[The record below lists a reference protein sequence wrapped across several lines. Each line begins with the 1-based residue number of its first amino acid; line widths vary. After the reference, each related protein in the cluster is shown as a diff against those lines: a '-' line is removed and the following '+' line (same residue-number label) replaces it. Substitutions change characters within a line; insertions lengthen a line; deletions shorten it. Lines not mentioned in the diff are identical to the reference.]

1 MLNCT
6 NGASICCWKAGENHG
21 IITLIERRV
30 GRGRGIRRERIRRGE
45 KQEEKNRRR
54 GMRGGK
60 KMELTCYVDAIDVS
74 IGELLDCIL
83 GTTGEEAVILK
94 VEAHHCIVQEVR
106 NLACYLSEIDGVLH
120 LLADVA

>member
-6 NGASICCWKAGENHG
+6 NGASICCRKAGE
-21 IITLIERRV
+21 EEEY
-30 GRGRGIRRERIRRGE
+30 IRRERIRRGE
-45 KQEEKNRRR
+45 KQEEKNRRKKM
-54 GMRGGK
+54 GGGK

-106 NLACYLSEIDGVLH
+106 NLACH
-120 LLADVA
+120 LKRERERERETR

>member
-1 MLNCT
+1 M
-6 NGASICCWKAGENHG
+6 G
-21 IITLIERRV
+21 
-30 GRGRGIRRERIRRGE
+30 
-45 KQEEKNRRR
+45 
-54 GMRGGK
+54 GGK

-106 NLACYLSEIDGVLH
+106 NLACH
-120 LLADVA
+120 LKRERERERDQMKTDEEDTSHGSTMFHCL